1 MESSVRSTR
10 KTWLIVVAGIAA
22 IALIGAPVV
31 QAATQ
36 SVRVKGTV
44 TVKGKV
50 KIVDT
55 NGQTISASP
64 VADMGLLGAPGSNGA
79 VDVRTYGGG
88 GGFYGTGD
96 CTADAT
102 TSRPN
107 TTTVPAGADNVITG
121 ILISGTNAKVTV
133 RAPDLEPTIGPFP
146 VQNFRTNADTP
157 NASIALGNGLSVFPS
172 ELVFTCT
179 GWDGGD
185 GSGDYVII
193 GQ

>member
-1 MESSVRSTR
+1 VESTKRGTR
-10 KTWLIVVAGIAA
+10 KTLAVVVAGVAA

-36 SVRVKGTV
+36 KVKV
-44 TVKGKV
+44 TGKV
-50 KIVDT
+50 KIAAS

-64 VADMGLLGAPGSNGA
+64 VADMGLLSAPGSNGA

-107 TTTVPAGADNVITG
+107 TTTVEAGADNVITG
-121 ILISGTNAKVTV
+121 ILVTGTNARVSV
-133 RAPDLEPTIGPFP
+133 RAPDLDSLIGPFP
-146 VQNFRTNADTP
+146 VQNFRTDATSP
-157 NASIALGNGLSVFPS
+157 NFSVALGNGLSVFPS
-172 ELVFTCT
+172 QLVFTCT

>member
-36 SVRVKGTV
+36 SVRVKG
-44 TVKGKV
+44 KV
-50 KIVDT
+50 KIAGT

-64 VADMGLLGAPGSNGA
+64 IGDMGVLGAPGSDGA

-96 CTADAT
+96 CTPDAT

-107 TTTVPAGADNVITG
+107 TTTVPASADNVITG
-121 ILISGTNAKVTV
+121 ILVTGTDAMVSV
-133 RAPDLEPTIGPFP
+133 RAPDLDTLIGPFP
-146 VQNFRTNADTP
+146 VQKFRTDATTP
-157 NASIALGNGLSVFPS
+157 NAAITLGNGLSVFPS